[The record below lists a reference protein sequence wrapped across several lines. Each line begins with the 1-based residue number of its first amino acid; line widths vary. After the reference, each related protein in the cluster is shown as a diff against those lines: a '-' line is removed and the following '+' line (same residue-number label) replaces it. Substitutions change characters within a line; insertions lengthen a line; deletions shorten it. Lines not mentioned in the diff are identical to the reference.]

1 MEMPEDQ
8 FALYAEFS
16 ITAEKAQVLE
26 NEAGNVFIYYRALF
40 VNTDEITPVEE
51 VNRKPLGVLL
61 KNMGTSS
68 FRCNDYRCR
77 RRRAQEQELPHSS
90 LFRTHNFA
98 LFSEDGRKLMIAD
111 LKNIQAKLDKTD
123 AMLRAVCGILI
134 KIGGWEEISHEK
146 ALRFQSKGR
155 SALLNV

>member
-26 NEAGNVFIYYRALF
+26 NEAGNVVIYYRALF

-61 KNMGTSS
+61 KKYGHELVKIWA
-68 FRCNDYRCR
+68 
-77 RRRAQEQELPHSS
+77 RAHFDATIIDVADEGLKSRNY
-90 LFRTHNFA
+90 LTHH
-98 LFSEDGRKLMIAD
+98 FSEHIILHCS
-111 LKNIQAKLDKTD
+111 AKM
-123 AMLRAVCGILI
+123 A
-134 KIGGWEEISHEK
+134 ES
-146 ALRFQSKGR
+146 
-155 SALLNV
+155 

>member
-1 MEMPEDQ
+1 
-8 FALYAEFS
+8 
-16 ITAEKAQVLE
+16 
-26 NEAGNVFIYYRALF
+26 
-40 VNTDEITPVEE
+40 
-51 VNRKPLGVLL
+51 
-61 KNMGTSS
+61 
-68 FRCNDYRCR
+68 
-77 RRRAQEQELPHSS
+77 
-90 LFRTHNFA
+90 
-98 LFSEDGRKLMIAD
+98 MIAD